1 MPETVELNDIIHN
14 IAQKKQAV
22 TAKAR
27 AAKQA
32 VDAED
37 NAQSDVVYQIPTEQV
52 DSTRP
57 DPSYTKSDQ
66 AISAFNE
73 SIRVLS
79 HLIKHTHLDDC
90 MVLLSHP
97 ARLFGIS
104 VLNGICRGIGFSIG
118 VIGIL
123 AILMYAFRGTHLY
136 ELFNTLLSNV

>member
-1 MPETVELNDIIHN
+1 MPDTVELNDIIHN

-37 NAQSDVVYQIPTEQV
+37 NAQFDATSQTPAEHVV
-52 DSTRP
+52 STRP
-57 DPSYTKSDQ
+57 DSSYGKSDQ
-66 AISAFNE
+66 TIAAFNE

-79 HLIKHTHLDDC
+79 HIIKHTHLDDC

-97 ARLFGIS
+97 ARLFGLS
-104 VLNGICRGIGFSIG
+104 VMNGICRGVGFSIG
-118 VIGIL
+118 VIGVL